1 MYKIRFNTLIML
13 LVAAALLPVSC
24 TKSTPKKV
32 IGLQLYSIRDS
43 MSANPVAT
51 IEEVGKIGYSFVET
65 AGYGQGKLYGMAPSE
80 FKALV
85 EKNGMTVLSAH
96 CGLPVPDST
105 NWDATMAWWDTCIAA
120 NAEAGVKY
128 IVQPFMDS
136 VGYQSVAGIQRYCD
150 YFNAVG
156 EKCLAKGIRF
166 GYHNHDQEF
175 TAVEGQVIYD
185 YMLQNTDSAKVFFQM
200 DLYWIQEGGANQVE
214 YFKKYPGRFILWH
227 VKDELEVGASGKM
240 DFKTIFENAAISGM
254 KYIVVEQ
261 EAFATTPYEGVKQ
274 SFDYLNTA
282 DFVK

>member
-1 MYKIRFNTLIML
+1 MNKIRFNSL
-13 LVAAALLPVSC
+13 LLLLAAATLLPFSC

-32 IGLQLYSIRDS
+32 IGLQLYSLRDS
-43 MSANPVAT
+43 MDKNPVAT
-51 IEEVGKIGYSFVET
+51 IEEVGKVGYSFVET
-65 AGYGQGKLYGMAPSE
+65 AGYNQGKLYGMSPAE

-85 EKNGMTVLSAH
+85 EKNGMQVLSAH
-96 CGLPVPDST
+96 CGQAVPDSAH
-105 NWDATMAWWDTCIAA
+105 WDSTMAWWDTCIAA
-120 NAEAGVKY
+120 NAEAGVKF

-136 VGYQSVAGIQRYCD
+136 VGYQTLAGLQRYCD

-166 GYHNHDQEF
+166 GYHNHSEEYKP
-175 TAVEGQVIYD
+175 VEGQVIYD
-185 YMLQNTDSAKVFFQM
+185 YMLQHTDSSKVFFEM

-214 YFKKYPGRFILWH
+214 YFKKYPGRFLLWH

-240 DFKTIFENAAISGM
+240 DFKTIFENAAVSGM

-261 EAFATTPYEGVKQ
+261 EAFAKTPYEGVKQ

-282 DFVK
+282 EFVK